1 MNNQGGSSDK
11 KTSENNLTQNMN
23 FMEIDSV
30 NSPKSME

>member
-11 KTSENNLTQNMN
+11 KTSENNLTQSLN

-30 NSPKSME
+30 HSAKSIE

>member
-11 KTSENNLTQNMN
+11 KTSENNLTQSLR

-30 NSPKSME
+30 HSARSIE